1 VSEARLVAHVE
12 VSALLRQTQAQGGFA
27 VVLKKGEAEAGTI
40 LVVLTEN
47 GRNTRVFE
55 RMPQLDGSRKW
66 HCAKAQDADKPQDFT
81 DYLARRQRQDHDMW
95 IIELDIANGERL
107 IGLGADAG

>member
-1 VSEARLVAHVE
+1 MTEARLPAHVE
-12 VSALLRQTQAQGGFA
+12 VSALIRQTQALGGFA

-47 GRNTRVFE
+47 GANTRVFE

-66 HCAKAQDADKPQDFT
+66 HCSKSQDIDNKDEFDSYLTRRRHQDS
-81 DYLARRQRQDHDMW
+81 DLW

-107 IGLGADAG
+107 IGLSAEPA